1 MRSYRA
7 RIERS
12 SFAMRL
18 SRLLR
23 AFLLASVLAFASAGR
38 DFYKVLGI
46 DRGAD
51 DRTLKK
57 AYRSLALQHHPDK
70 GGSED
75 KFAEISQAYDVLSD
89 KDKRRVYDQYGE
101 DGVKQHEQGGA
112 PGGGFGNPGG
122 GFGGGFPGGFGGGF
136 PGGGGG
142 QQQFT
147 FQFGGGGG
155 GRGGG
160 PRDPFDIFA
169 QMFGEEGGA
178 GGRGGGQR
186 GGGGG
191 APRSKENLYGKES
204 AVKSLKKTK
213 FPGSDAKHV
222 WLIEF
227 YAPWCQ
233 HCKRLKPTME
243 RLAKEL
249 EGFVKVGAVNCEKE
263 KQLCGVEGVSSFPVL
278 KLKKGSVTTSYDGE
292 RSLGSL
298 KAWALEQL
306 PTRVTNVRKP
316 EGLDAFLG
324 NGCGAE
330 RACVVFFS
338 DATETPAWLKA
349 AAHELRGRFEFAE
362 VRARNERLALQM
374 ADVATFPS
382 LVLAC
387 DGDASRTAA
396 FDGALRHEMTP
407 REVIHW
413 VETFSRARGACAG
426 IRSAPKTGTKLDAS
440 LPYETMRV
448 SKLRA
453 ILAAHDI
460 PCVLCAE
467 KSDFTRAI
475 RDFISKKGE
484 L

>member
-1 MRSYRA
+1 MRGSA
-7 RIERS
+7 RS
-12 SFAMRL
+12 SRVAL
-18 SRLLR
+18 LRLL
-23 AFLLASVLAFASAGR
+23 LLSLAVTFAAAGR

-57 AYRSLALQHHPDK
+57 AYRSLALKHHPDK
-70 GGSED
+70 GGSEE

-101 DGVKQHEQGGA
+101 DGVKQHEQGGS
-112 PGGGFGNPGG
+112 PGGGFGHPGG
-122 GFGGGFPGGFGGGF
+122 GFGGFPGGFGGGF

-160 PRDPFDIFA
+160 ARDPFDLFA

-186 GGGGG
+186 GGGG
-191 APRSKENLYGKES
+191 APRSKENLYGKDS

-263 KQLCGVEGVSSFPVL
+263 KQLCGVEGVSSFPAI
-278 KLKKGSVTTSYDGE
+278 KLKKGSVTVSYDGE
-292 RSLGSL
+292 RDLSSL
-298 KAWALEQL
+298 KHWTLEQL
-306 PTRVTNVRKP
+306 PVRVSNVRKP
-316 EGLDAFLG
+316 EGLDAFLRK
-324 NGCGAE
+324 GCGTE

-338 DATETPAWLKA
+338 DVTETPAWLKVA
-349 AAHELRGRFEFAE
+349 ANELRGRFEFAE
-362 VRARNERLALQM
+362 VRARNEALALRM
-374 ADVATFPS
+374 TDVAKFPS

-387 DGDASRTAA
+387 DGDASRTAEFA
-396 FDGALRHEMTP
+396 GSLRHEMTP
-407 REVIHW
+407 RDVVDW

-426 IRSAPKTGTKLDAS
+426 IRSVPKTGTKLDAS

-475 RDFISKKGE
+475 RDFIERKNGE

>member
-1 MRSYRA
+1 
-7 RIERS
+7 
-12 SFAMRL
+12 
-18 SRLLR
+18 
-23 AFLLASVLAFASAGR
+23 
-38 DFYKVLGI
+38 
-46 DRGAD
+46 
-51 DRTLKK
+51 
-57 AYRSLALQHHPDK
+57 
-70 GGSED
+70 
-75 KFAEISQAYDVLSD
+75 
-89 KDKRRVYDQYGE
+89 
-101 DGVKQHEQGGA
+101 
-112 PGGGFGNPGG
+112 
-122 GFGGGFPGGFGGGF
+122 
-136 PGGGGG
+136 
-142 QQQFT
+142 
-147 FQFGGGGG
+147 
-155 GRGGG
+155 
-160 PRDPFDIFA
+160 
-169 QMFGEEGGA
+169 
-178 GGRGGGQR
+178 
-186 GGGGG
+186 
-191 APRSKENLYGKES
+191 
-204 AVKSLKKTK
+204 VKSLKKTK

-324 NGCGAE
+324 KGCGSE

-407 REVIHW
+407 REVVNW

-426 IRSAPKTGTKLDAS
+426 IRSAPKTGTKLDES

-475 RDFISKKGE
+475 RDFISEKAARGGE

>member
-1 MRSYRA
+1 M
-7 RIERS
+7 
-12 SFAMRL
+12 
-18 SRLLR
+18 LR

-51 DRTLKK
+51 DRALKK
-57 AYRSLALQHHPDK
+57 AYRSLALKHHPDK
-70 GGSED
+70 GGSEE

-112 PGGGFGNPGG
+112 PGGGFGSPG
-122 GFGGGFPGGFGGGF
+122 GGFGGGF

-160 PRDPFDIFA
+160 ARDPFDIFA
-169 QMFGEEGGA
+169 QMFGEESGA
-178 GGRGGGQR
+178 GGRGGR
-186 GGGGG
+186 GGGK
-191 APRSKENLYGKES
+191 PRSKENLYAKES
-204 AVKSLKKTK
+204 AVKSLRKTK

-233 HCKRLKPTME
+233 HCQRLKPTME

-249 EGFVKVGAVNCEKE
+249 EGLVKVGAVNCEKE

-278 KLKKGSVTTSYDGE
+278 KLKKGSVTVSYDGE
-292 RSLGSL
+292 HDLRAL
-298 KAWALEQL
+298 KTWTLEQL
-306 PTRVTNVRKP
+306 PVRVANVRKP
-316 EGLDAFLG
+316 EGLDAFLQ
-324 NGCGAE
+324 NGCGSE

-338 DATETPAWLKA
+338 DATETPAWLKVA
-349 AAHELRGRFEFAE
+349 ANELRGRFEFAE
-362 VRARNERLALQM
+362 VRARNEALALRLAD
-374 ADVATFPS
+374 APAFPS
-382 LVLAC
+382 LVLSC
-387 DGDASRTAA
+387 DGDASRTAV
-396 FDGALRHEMTP
+396 FEGVLRHEMTP
-407 REVIHW
+407 KEVVAWI
-413 VETFSRARGACAG
+413 ESFSRERGKCAG
-426 IRSAPKTGTKLDAS
+426 IKSVPKTGTKLDAS

-453 ILAAHDI
+453 ILVTHDI